1 MDRLNFNRKLPNF
14 KIIWLLSNIRLKYSI
29 GVVLVFIIITT
40 SIGYPNARHF
50 GWIVHI
56 YSDGCRYIWALRIR
70 HNMSNFLFTRNAD
83 MLSI

>member
-40 SIGYPNARHF
+40 SIGYPNARHI
-50 GWIVHI
+50 GWIVHT
-56 YSDGCRYIWALRIR
+56 YPDAFHYIWVLRIR
-70 HNMSNFLFTRNAD
+70 HNVSKCYFLQGMQT
-83 MLSI
+83 